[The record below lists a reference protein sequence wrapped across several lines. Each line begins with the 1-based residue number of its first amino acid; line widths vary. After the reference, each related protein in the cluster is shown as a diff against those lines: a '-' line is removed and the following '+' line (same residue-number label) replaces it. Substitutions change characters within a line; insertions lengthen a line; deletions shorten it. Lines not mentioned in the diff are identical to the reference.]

1 MLTIYWLIKYEPL
14 DQEYQISM
22 QGPTGKLRKLLCSK
36 LTKITHSLPF
46 ELKRKLFFHAP
57 PFVCLHTPMK
67 LKSSLHFLA
76 GLHPVSSMESVNT
89 HVPEHTALRKL

>member
-1 MLTIYWLIKYEPL
+1 MISL

-22 QGPTGKLRKLLCSK
+22 QGPTGKLRKQLCSK
-36 LTKITHSLPF
+36 LITHSLPL
-46 ELKRKLFFHAP
+46 ELKRKLDFHAP

-76 GLHPVSSMESVNT
+76 GLHPVSSMGSVNT